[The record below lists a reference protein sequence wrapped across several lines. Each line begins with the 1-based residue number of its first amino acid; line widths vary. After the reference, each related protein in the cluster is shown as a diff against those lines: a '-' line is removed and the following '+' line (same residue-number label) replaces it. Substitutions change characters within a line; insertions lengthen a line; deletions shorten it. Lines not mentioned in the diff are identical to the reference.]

1 MDREPPLFLPDA
13 EVDPLEFKIR
23 LACGALFGVL
33 VGGVI
38 GLRFYE
44 AGWIWHAMIVSI
56 SVLGC
61 SWAAARYGD
70 GFWLDAI
77 PSLRR
82 LW

>member
-1 MDREPPLFLPDA
+1 MDREPPLFLPDS

-23 LACGALFGVL
+23 LVCGALFGGL

-38 GLRFYE
+38 GLHFYE
-44 AGWIWHAMIVSI
+44 AGWIWHAAIVSI

-61 SWAAARYGD
+61 SWAATRHGD
-70 GFWLDAI
+70 RFWLDAI